1 MPATGNKRKQ
11 THTKGQKRQRLTVDD
26 MDSIGKNWI
35 ALKKTEENLLE
46 EQDEVQVLIEQGTR
60 HGKMLEKNATVP
72 LTGPAKRTREAHT
85 TAMEAHSTRLSTVT
99 SELAEVR
106 REVRRAEPGVQ
117 AVFEEMSKRK
127 TEEEEEKGEKTSGR
141 APQGYVFWALIV
153 IVSLLC
159 GVAVWWLG
167 EKGQYPDLTVFKKMA
182 SVFARD
188 SGDIL
193 ADRTDGPKPDPSLSI
208 QSALPVPVAKVW
220 SAEVG
225 QIELNQAG
233 EIIQKQLQK
242 LQTKGTP
249 RKDLQLGDVR
259 AGEKL
264 RLNVSVTNEAYTI
277 DLVRTFTSGDPLSAT
292 IKIPCENP
300 MCIQIDTNL
309 VKDWVDSLNKTSD
322 SLTAS

>member
-26 MDSIGKNWI
+26 MDSIGKNWLAI
-35 ALKKTEENLLE
+35 KTTEENLLE
-46 EQDEVQVLIEQGTR
+46 EQEEVQVLIEQGTR

-85 TAMEAHSTRLSTVT
+85 TAMVAHSTRLSTVT
-99 SELAEVR
+99 RKLAEFR
-106 REVRRAEPGVQ
+106 REKRRAEPGVQ

-208 QSALPVPVAKVW
+208 QSALPVAKVW

-225 QIELNQAG
+225 QIELKEAG
-233 EIIQKQLQK
+233 ETIRKQLQK
-242 LQTKGTP
+242 LQPKGGTTP

-259 AGEKL
+259 TGEEL

-277 DLVRTFTSGDPLSAT
+277 DLVRTFASDKDDLSAT
-292 IKIPCENP
+292 IKIPRDYSGK
-300 MCIQIDTNL
+300 DTNL
-309 VKDWVDSLNKTSD
+309 VKEVKDWVDSLKENI
-322 SLTAS
+322 